1 MQPPFHWWEP
11 SLPCMFGET
20 GAGWN
25 GPHLCHRCAAEV
37 DAAVEWMRQARLRGE
52 YDEAGYTPNERKAQR
67 KRAA

>member
-25 GPHLCHRCAAEV
+25 GPHHCHRCAAEV